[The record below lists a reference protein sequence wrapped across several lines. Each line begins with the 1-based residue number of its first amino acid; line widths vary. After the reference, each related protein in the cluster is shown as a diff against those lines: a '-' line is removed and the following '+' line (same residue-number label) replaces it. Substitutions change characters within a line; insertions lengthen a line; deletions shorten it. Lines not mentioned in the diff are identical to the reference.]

1 MATHELLLDGGT
13 LEFENDG
20 EWVRSNLPEPD
31 PAWRG
36 TDSKGHEHYAAQAD
50 GGSVTYPTLSR
61 VAGEPYW
68 CADCQD
74 EHVDTWFECPRCGEK
89 VKPGAR
95 SPRPVWVSTGARY
108 YWNGEPISDER
119 ANEIIAE
126 QRRIELEARR
136 LTSRPKIGSRA
147 GLVADHG
154 ATKVT
159 VVPTGDDVPQDQV
172 TVMHDGTGR
181 IETLPLGELLRVR

>member
-1 MATHELLLDGGT
+1 MATQEFVLEDGT

-20 EWVRSNLPEPD
+20 EWVVSDLPERD
-31 PAWRG
+31 PKWRG
-36 TDSKGHEHYAAQAD
+36 RDSNGHKHYAAQAD
-50 GGSVTYPTLSR
+50 GGAVTYPTLSR

-89 VKPGAR
+89 VKPGTR

-108 YWNGEPISDER
+108 YWNGERISDER

-126 QRRIELEARR
+126 QRRLELEARR
-136 LTSRPKIGSRA
+136 LTSRPKIGSRV

-159 VVPTGDDVPQDQV
+159 VVPTGVDVPQDQV